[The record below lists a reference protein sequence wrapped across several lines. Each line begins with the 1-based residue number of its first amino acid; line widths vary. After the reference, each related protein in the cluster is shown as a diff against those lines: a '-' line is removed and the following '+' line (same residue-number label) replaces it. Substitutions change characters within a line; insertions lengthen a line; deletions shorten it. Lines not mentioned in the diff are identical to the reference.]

1 RAMGSD
7 GRDRVASSGGGD
19 RAHARPNVRAL
30 ASDVPAAF
38 GTMRS
43 KAPRGDSTD
52 HLRYRRHRYCNRS
65 PYACLRANFRAL
77 RGARVLGNG
86 GPLCGGV
93 AARPNP
99 ARTDGRFQV
108 IFFAGRLSDYVD
120 VLLADWGRPA
130 QVMAGVG
137 RLLVGP
143 GALRPRAKD
152 QPASPFAIRAR
163 LALAQPWDEIKS

>member
-1 RAMGSD
+1 MGSD

-19 RAHARPNVRAL
+19 RALARPNIRTL
-30 ASDVPAAF
+30 ASDVHAAF

-77 RGARVLGNG
+77 RGARVLGHG

-108 IFFAGRLSDYVD
+108 IFFVRQGIRELGELAEPTVD
-120 VLLADWGRPA
+120 LDCATLLR
-130 QVMAGVG
+130 
-137 RLLVGP
+137 
-143 GALRPRAKD
+143 
-152 QPASPFAIRAR
+152 
-163 LALAQPWDEIKS
+163 